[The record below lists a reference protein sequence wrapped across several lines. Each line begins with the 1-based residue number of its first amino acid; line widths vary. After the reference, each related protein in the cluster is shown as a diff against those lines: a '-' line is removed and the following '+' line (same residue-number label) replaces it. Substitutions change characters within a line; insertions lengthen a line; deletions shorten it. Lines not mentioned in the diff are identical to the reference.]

1 MTYRRRFG
9 ARDDRAED
17 RGPPPERDQII
28 HARADGTV
36 SVPVVAPA
44 VAGKGSLEFTLSRA
58 CATTGK
64 IPKAANGAMARDA
77 T

>member
-1 MTYRRRFG
+1 LTYPRRFG
-9 ARDDRAED
+9 ARDDRSGD
-17 RGPPPERDQII
+17 RAPPAERDQII

-44 VAGKGSLEFTLSRA
+44 VAGKGSLELTLSWA
-58 CATTGK
+58 CASTGK
-64 IPKAANGAMARDA
+64 IPEVTQPSMARDF